1 MQGYDPNLLS
11 RYIGLSKKPHQ
22 ALSILVIPI
31 HEKMASGPWTIMK
44 RMARCVG
51 LQHGHF
57 TNHSARKYLV
67 QKLSDNH
74 VSPNEIIQISGHR
87 NLQSINSYSQISE
100 THHSEISTLITCTE
114 RSQST
119 AVSLTP
125 QEQQSSALEARA
137 EFLNSIFSAPFYGGT
152 ININLYN
159 SDNGPVKN

>member
-1 MQGYDPNLLS
+1 
-11 RYIGLSKKPHQ
+11 
-22 ALSILVIPI
+22 
-31 HEKMASGPWTIMK
+31 MK

-100 THHSEISTLITCTE
+100 THHREISTLITCTE

-119 AVSLTP
+119 AMFFNP
-125 QEQQSSALEARA
+125 NRPEQTERTTCTRTAVFGTGSSTGIS
-137 EFLNSIFSAPFYGGT
+137 EFNIFCT
-152 ININLYN
+152 NLWRHN
-159 SDNGPVKN
+159 KHKFLQQR